1 MRCERCGVE
10 LTNKIIKINDVPYCE
25 NCARIM
31 GYGKFLRSPEEML
44 GSAFSPF
51 DEIAS
56 SIMQMNELDFGN
68 SALSCPKCGMML
80 RDFERKGRLGCIECY
95 NTFNDYIVKEMF
107 KQQGESTYGGRMP
120 GQTAEL
126 NNIEKG
132 VKPESKIEANGES
145 PEEKAPEK
153 EEAKEGVK
161 EAESQN
167 EETGDLKALA
177 LEKLAKL
184 EKADLGMLSDE
195 DLQTAI
201 KLAADNEDYILA
213 SKLRDELKGRKEGN

>member
-25 NCARIM
+25 NCARLM

-56 SIMQMNELDFGN
+56 SIMQMSELDFGN
-68 SALSCPKCGMML
+68 SALSCPKCGMSL

-107 KQQGESTYGGRMP
+107 KQQGDSRYDGRLP
-120 GQTAEL
+120 GQNAEL
-126 NNIEKG
+126 PEIESG
-132 VKPESKIEANGES
+132 DKPAKKQEETTPETEIKEESKE
-145 PEEKAPEK
+145 PEQAPDK
-153 EEAKEGVK
+153 EPAKTENV
-161 EAESQN
+161 AER
-167 EETGDLKALA
+167 
-177 LEKLAKL
+177 LEKLS
-184 EKADLGMLSDE
+184 KADLGMISDE
-195 DLQTAI
+195 ELEAGI
-201 KLAADNEDYILA
+201 KLAAENEDYILA

>member
-56 SIMQMNELDFGN
+56 SIMQMSELDFGN
-68 SALSCPKCGMML
+68 SALSCPKCGMSL
-80 RDFERKGRLGCIECY
+80 REFERKGRLGCIECY

-126 NNIEKG
+126 NSAGEDILPGKTADEG
-132 VKPESKIEANGES
+132 ALEA
-145 PEEKAPEK
+145 PAK
-153 EEAKEGVK
+153 EEPKDGEK
-161 EAESQN
+161 SAETKAEDSA
-167 EETGDLKALA
+167 DLKAQA
-177 LEKLAKL
+177 LDKLSKL

-201 KLAADNEDYILA
+201 KLAAENEDYILA

>member
-56 SIMQMNELDFGN
+56 TIMQMNELDFGN
-68 SALSCPKCGMML
+68 SALSCPKCGMTL
-80 RDFERKGRLGCIECY
+80 RDFEKRGRLGCIECY

-107 KQQGESTYGGRMP
+107 KQQGESTYGGRLP
-120 GQTAEL
+120 GQSAEL
-126 NNIEKG
+126 SNLKTDAL
-132 VKPESKIEANGES
+132 PEAKKEETADAKAEPEA
-145 PEEKAPEK
+145 KAEG
-153 EEAKEGVK
+153 EAKEPEQAK
-161 EAESQN
+161 ESENVSSAEM
-167 EETGDLKALA
+167 
-177 LEKLAKL
+177 LEKLA
-184 EKADLGMLSDE
+184 KADLGMLSDE
-195 DLQTAI
+195 ELKNGI
-201 KLAADNEDYILA
+201 KLAAENEDYVLA
-213 SKLRDELKGRKEGN
+213 SKLRDELKGRKEGK

>member
-56 SIMQMNELDFGN
+56 TIMQMNELDFGN
-68 SALSCPKCGMML
+68 SALSCPKCGMTL
-80 RDFERKGRLGCIECY
+80 RDFEKRGRLGCIECY

-107 KQQGESTYGGRMP
+107 KQQGESTYGGRLP
-120 GQTAEL
+120 GQSAEL
-126 NNIEKG
+126 SNLKTDAL
-132 VKPESKIEANGES
+132 PEAKKEETADAKAEPEA
-145 PEEKAPEK
+145 KAEG
-153 EEAKEGVK
+153 EAKEPEQAK
-161 EAESQN
+161 ESENVSSAEM
-167 EETGDLKALA
+167 
-177 LEKLAKL
+177 LEKLA
-184 EKADLGMLSDE
+184 KADLGMLSDE
-195 DLQTAI
+195 ELKNGI
-201 KLAADNEDYILA
+201 KLAAENEDYVLA
-213 SKLRDELKGRKEGN
+213 SKLRDELKGRNGGN

>member
-25 NCARIM
+25 NCARLM

-56 SIMQMNELDFGN
+56 TIMQMSELDFGN
-68 SALSCPKCGMML
+68 SALSCPKCGMSL

-107 KQQGESTYGGRMP
+107 KQQGDSRYDGRLP
-120 GQTAEL
+120 GQNAEL
-126 NNIEKG
+126 PEIESG
-132 VKPESKIEANGES
+132 DKPAKKQEETTPETEIKEESKE
-145 PEEKAPEK
+145 PEQAPDK
-153 EEAKEGVK
+153 EPAKTENV
-161 EAESQN
+161 AER
-167 EETGDLKALA
+167 
-177 LEKLAKL
+177 LEKLS
-184 EKADLGMLSDE
+184 KADLGMISDE
-195 DLQTAI
+195 ELEAGI
-201 KLAADNEDYILA
+201 KLAAENEDYILA
-213 SKLRDELKGRKEGN
+213 SKLRDELKGRNGGN

>member
-31 GYGKFLRSPEEML
+31 GYGKFLRNPEEML

-68 SALSCPKCGMML
+68 SALSCPKCGMTL
-80 RDFERKGRLGCIECY
+80 REFERKGRLGCIECY
-95 NTFNDYIVKEMF
+95 NTFNDHIVKEMF

-120 GQTAEL
+120 ALPAEL
-126 NNIEKG
+126 SG
-132 VKPESKIEANGES
+132 VENEVPVPAKKEA
-145 PEEKAPEK
+145 PAEKAPVK
-153 EEAKEGVK
+153 EEAKESGN
-161 EAESQN
+161 EAEPAS
-167 EETGDLKALA
+167 EESADLKARA

-213 SKLRDELKGRKEGN
+213 SKLRDELKGRKEGK

>member
-10 LTNKIIKINDVPYCE
+10 LTNKIIKINDVAYCE

-56 SIMQMNELDFGN
+56 TIMQMSDLDFGN
-68 SALSCPKCGMML
+68 SALSCPKCGMTL
-80 RDFERKGRLGCIECY
+80 RDFEKKGRLGCIECY

-120 GQTAEL
+120 GSMAEL
-126 NNIEKG
+126 PGIEKIG
-132 VKPESKIEANGES
+132 ETAVKK
-145 PEEKAPEK
+145 EEPAKAEEVKDKAPETAK
-153 EEAKEGVK
+153 AEEAPAPA
-161 EAESQN
+161 AEDNVS
-167 EETGDLKALA
+167 EK
-177 LEKLAKL
+177 LEKLA
-184 EKADLGMLSDE
+184 KADLGMLSDE
-195 DLQTAI
+195 DLENGI
-201 KLAADNEDYILA
+201 KLAAANEDYILA

>member
-10 LTNKIIKINDVPYCE
+10 LTNKIIKINDVAYCE
-25 NCARIM
+25 NCARLM

-56 SIMQMNELDFGN
+56 TIMQMSDLDFGN
-68 SALSCPKCGMML
+68 SALSCPKCGMTL
-80 RDFERKGRLGCIECY
+80 RDFEKKGRLGCIECY

-120 GQTAEL
+120 GSTAEL
-126 NNIEKG
+126 PGIEKIG
-132 VKPESKIEANGES
+132 GPAPRKEEPVKN
-145 PEEKAPEK
+145 EEIK
-153 EEAKEGVK
+153 EEAPADEKAE
-161 EAESQN
+161 EAPAPAA
-167 EETGDLKALA
+167 EEDAAGK
-177 LEKLAKL
+177 LEKLA
-184 EKADLGMLSDE
+184 KADLGMLSNE
-195 DLQTAI
+195 DLENGI
-201 KLAADNEDYILA
+201 KLAAAHEDYILA

>member
-68 SALSCPKCGMML
+68 SALSCPKCGMSL
-80 RDFERKGRLGCIECY
+80 REFERKGRLGCIECY

-132 VKPESKIEANGES
+132 AKPESKIEANGES

-167 EETGDLKALA
+167 EETGDLKTLA